1 MTQAVHPITPTPD
14 ELIRARD
21 EGGVEF
27 VNGQLVEK
35 PVSIEST
42 RVAGNIFYALKD
54 YARKTGLIESF
65 DSSLGYQCFPER
77 PTHFRKP
84 DVSAIRRERLAGL
97 DPDSGTVPIPPD
109 LAVEVLS
116 PTDFAYDVAL
126 KLEEYLANGF
136 KLVWVVHPNTKT
148 VVIHRADGSVAKLH
162 EQDDITG
169 ESLLPG
175 FTCKVAEFF
184 VPPAAPKM

>member
-14 ELIRARD
+14 ELLRARD

-35 PVSIEST
+35 PVSKESS
-42 RVAGNIFYALKD
+42 RVGALIVALLQN
-54 YARKTGLIESF
+54 YARKSGEVEVY
-65 DSSLGYQCFPER
+65 DSSLGYQCFPEA
-77 PTHFRKP
+77 PEHWRKP
-84 DVSAIRRERLAGL
+84 DVSAIRRERLLGL
-97 DPDSGTVPIPPD
+97 EPDPGLMPIPAD
-109 LAVEVLS
+109 LAVEVIS
-116 PTDFAYDVAL
+116 HGDTVYEMNEKV
-126 KLEEYLANGF
+126 EEYLANGF
-136 KLVWVVHPNTKT
+136 KLIWVVDPNTKT

-162 EQDDITG
+162 EPDDITG

-184 VPPAAPKM
+184 GAAASL